1 MDRYI
6 SDAVVKRERE
16 EERADMLIA
25 DGWRGSQERQGRK
38 EGKDILDARLSVSS
52 VAAAVAL
59 IVSSCILSSPL
70 PFPSIPFSNSLL
82 RSLIQFLQ
90 LVSFSHSS
98 LLSNYSIL

>member
-1 MDRYI
+1 
-6 SDAVVKRERE
+6 
-16 EERADMLIA
+16 MLIV

-70 PFPSIPFSNSLL
+70 PFYSLL
-82 RSLIQFLQ
+82 
-90 LVSFSHSS
+90 
-98 LLSNYSIL
+98 